1 MILRKIFPA
10 ILYLFV
16 IGSAL
21 SEETSDL
28 VTDTITVKDSFI
40 DSRIIKF
47 PATVETY
54 DKKQIEESINAATPA
69 QTLKYLP
76 SIQVRERSIG
86 DRNGIIASRTIG
98 AVSSAQSMLYM
109 DGILLSNLLGNSY
122 SYPPRW
128 GMVSPEEIQNISMMY
143 GPFSSIYAGNSLG
156 GVINIQ
162 TRMPERF
169 ESYSSIQ
176 GFHQNFKLYGTDQT
190 SIGNHETA
198 SFGNKI
204 NDLSFWF
211 GVDHLENRGQPLDF
225 SVSAKKANGSKV
237 CVTDGVCA
245 SGVYQDRSEVGA
257 DRLVFG
263 AINIDSSTQINT
275 KLKVQYEFSDHL
287 KATYTAGLWDL
298 QSQNDVQSYLKDTA
312 GNSIYNGNIVIN
324 GAQYTS
330 AATTPTLP
338 SMAPSKSDVFHI
350 MQSADLKKD
359 SKDFFDWQFTLSN
372 YDYKKDISNASYK
385 SLSDSTNTNPYI
397 VRNGRLT
404 DQNGTGWTTFDAR
417 ATLRPKDHT
426 IDIGYHIDA
435 YQLRTTTNSTDDW
448 TINQK
453 GTLVTASN
461 GNTQTQAIYI
471 QDKWQFSPL
480 WSLTL
485 GGREEYWEAYK
496 GSNYNSANTPTL
508 TNYSDK
514 SDTKFSP
521 KLSLNFEP
529 VPAWGFRAAFGKAYR
544 FPTVTEL
551 YQQLTTTDFQAIQN
565 NPNLK
570 PEEIFSAELTAERR
584 FLSGLVRASFFNE
597 HKYDALISQKTADTA
612 KCPSVVSGTTV
623 CSYTQNV
630 DHIRTYGAEFSTQ
643 WENIFISGLNLN
655 ANATF
660 TDGKVLQDTLA
671 PLNVSKN
678 VPRLPKQ
685 LYKAVATY
693 HVDNNLTL
701 SLAGRYS
708 GRQYINLDN
717 SDTNPETYK
726 AASQFLF
733 VDAKANY
740 KFKDRW
746 TASFGVDNIFNDQA
760 YVSHPYPQRTGYAQI
775 KFDY

>member
-1 MILRKIFPA
+1 MVLRKIFPA

-21 SEETSDL
+21 SEETRDL

-54 DKKQIEESINAATPA
+54 DKKQIEESVNAATPA

-86 DRNGIIASRTIG
+86 DPNGIIASRTIG
-98 AVSSAQSMLYM
+98 AISSAQSMLYM

-169 ESYSSIQ
+169 ESHSSIQ

-211 GVDHLENRGQPLDF
+211 GVDRLENRGQPLDF
-225 SVSAKKANGSKV
+225 SVLNRSSNNASSQTPITGAYEDISEKGANRV
-237 CVTDGVCA
+237 
-245 SGVYQDRSEVGA
+245 
-257 DRLVFG
+257 VFG
-263 AINIDSSTQINT
+263 ATNITDSTQTNIKFKFAYDLSNQT
-275 KLKVQYEFSDHL
+275 KLN
-287 KATYTAGLWDL
+287 YTIGLWDL
-298 QSQNDVQSYLKDTA
+298 ESKTDVQSYIK
-312 GNSIYNGNIVIN
+312 NSSGSPIYYGDVNFNGKKYTV
-324 GAQYTS
+324 GAMNP
-330 AATTPTLP
+330 AKGKAL
-338 SMAPSKSDVFHI
+338 HI
-350 MQSADLKKD
+350 MQAL
-359 SKDFFDWQFTLSN
+359 DFKSDTKGFYDWQLTLSN
-372 YDYKKDISNASYK
+372 YNYSKDLSNSADLATAGQVDPYKQTTLGK
-385 SLSDSTNTNPYI
+385 
-397 VRNGRLT
+397 LT
-404 DQNGTGWTTFDAR
+404 DQNGTGWTIFDAR
-417 ATLRPKDHT
+417 ATLRAKDHA
-426 IDIGYHIDA
+426 IDIGYHIDG
-435 YQLRTTTNSTDDW
+435 YQLKTTTNSTSDW
-448 TINQK
+448 TVNQK
-453 GTLVTASN
+453 EGLLTASN
-461 GNTQTQAIYI
+461 GNTQTQALYI
-471 QDKWQFSPL
+471 QDKWQISPL

-485 GGREEYWEAYK
+485 GGREEYWQAYA
-496 GSNYNSANTPTL
+496 GSNYNSSNSPNL

-521 KLSLNFEP
+521 KVSLNYEP
-529 VPAWGFRAAFGKAYR
+529 IPAWGFRAAFGKAYR

-551 YQQLTTTDFQAIQN
+551 YQQLTTSTNLAIQN

-584 FLSGLVRASFFNE
+584 FSDGLFRVSFFNE
-597 HKYDALISQKTADTA
+597 HKYDALLSQTTTVNTSTN
-612 KCPSVVSGTTV
+612 CPSASTGATQCT
-623 CSYTQNV
+623 YIQNV
-630 DHIRTYGAEFSTQ
+630 DHIRTYGAELSTQ
-643 WENIFISGLNLN
+643 WQNVFISGLDLN

-660 TDGKVLQDTLA
+660 TDGKVLQDTLT
-671 PLNVSKN
+671 PLNAGKN

-717 SDTNPETYK
+717 SDINPETYK

-746 TASFGVDNIFNDQA
+746 TASLGVDNIFNDQA

>member
-1 MILRKIFPA
+1 MVLRKIFPA

-21 SEETSDL
+21 SEETRDL

-54 DKKQIEESINAATPA
+54 DKKQIEESVNAATPA

-86 DRNGIIASRTIG
+86 DPNGIIASRTIG
-98 AVSSAQSMLYM
+98 AISSAQSMLYM

-169 ESYSSIQ
+169 ESHSSIQ

-211 GVDHLENRGQPLDF
+211 GVDRLENRGQPLDF
-225 SVSAKKANGSKV
+225 SVVNRSTTGATTQTPITGAYEDISEKGANRV
-237 CVTDGVCA
+237 
-245 SGVYQDRSEVGA
+245 
-257 DRLVFG
+257 VFG
-263 AINIDSSTQINT
+263 ATNITDSTQTNIKFKFAYDLSNQT
-275 KLKVQYEFSDHL
+275 KLN
-287 KATYTAGLWDL
+287 YTIGLWDL
-298 QSQNDVQSYLKDTA
+298 ESKTDVQSYIK
-312 GNSIYNGNIVIN
+312 NSSGSPIYYGAVNFNGKKYTV
-324 GAQYTS
+324 GAMNP
-330 AATTPTLP
+330 AKGKAL
-338 SMAPSKSDVFHI
+338 HI
-350 MQSADLKKD
+350 MQAL
-359 SKDFFDWQFTLSN
+359 DFKSDTKGFYDWQLTLSN
-372 YDYKKDISNASYK
+372 YNYSKDLSNSADLATAGQVDPYKQTTLGK
-385 SLSDSTNTNPYI
+385 
-397 VRNGRLT
+397 LT
-404 DQNGTGWTTFDAR
+404 DQNGTGWTIFDAR
-417 ATLRPKDHT
+417 ATLRAKDHA
-426 IDIGYHIDA
+426 IDIGYHIDG
-435 YQLRTTTNSTDDW
+435 YQLKTTTNSTSDW
-448 TINQK
+448 TVNQK
-453 GTLVTASN
+453 GGLLTASN
-461 GNTQTQAIYI
+461 GNTQTQALYI
-471 QDKWQFSPL
+471 QDKWQISPL

-485 GGREEYWEAYK
+485 GGREEYWQAYA
-496 GSNYNSANTPTL
+496 GSNYNSSNSPNL

-521 KLSLNFEP
+521 KVSLNYEP
-529 VPAWGFRAAFGKAYR
+529 IPAWGFRAAFGKAYR

-551 YQQLTTTDFQAIQN
+551 YQQLTTSTNLAIQN

-584 FLSGLVRASFFNE
+584 FSDGLVRVSFFNE
-597 HKYDALISQKTADTA
+597 HKYDALLSQTTTVNTSTN
-612 KCPSVVSGTTV
+612 CPSASTGATQCT
-623 CSYTQNV
+623 YIQNV
-630 DHIRTYGAEFSTQ
+630 DHIRTYGAELSTQ
-643 WENIFISGLNLN
+643 WQNVFISGLDLN

-660 TDGKVLQDTLA
+660 TDGKVLQDTLT
-671 PLNVSKN
+671 PLNAGKN

-717 SDTNPETYK
+717 SDINPETYK

-746 TASFGVDNIFNDQA
+746 TASLGVDNIFNDQA

>member
-1 MILRKIFPA
+1 MFLRKIFPA

-21 SEETSDL
+21 SEETRDL

-54 DKKQIEESINAATPA
+54 DKKQIEESVNAATPA

-86 DRNGIIASRTIG
+86 DPNGIIASRTIG
-98 AVSSAQSMLYM
+98 AISSAQSMLYM

-169 ESYSSIQ
+169 ESHSSIQ

-211 GVDHLENRGQPLDF
+211 GVDRLENRGQPLDF
-225 SVSAKKANGSKV
+225 SVLNRSSNASSQTPITGAYEDISEKGANRV
-237 CVTDGVCA
+237 
-245 SGVYQDRSEVGA
+245 
-257 DRLVFG
+257 VFG
-263 AINIDSSTQINT
+263 ATNITDSTQTNIKFKFAYDLSNQT
-275 KLKVQYEFSDHL
+275 KLN
-287 KATYTAGLWDL
+287 YTIGLWDL
-298 QSQNDVQSYLKDTA
+298 DSKTDVQSYIK
-312 GNSIYNGNIVIN
+312 NSSGSPIYYGDVNFNGKKYTV
-324 GAQYTS
+324 GAMNP
-330 AATTPTLP
+330 AKGKAL
-338 SMAPSKSDVFHI
+338 HI
-350 MQSADLKKD
+350 MQAL
-359 SKDFFDWQFTLSN
+359 DFKSDTKGFYDWQLTLSN
-372 YDYKKDISNASYK
+372 YNYSKDLSNSADLATAGQVDPYKQTTLGK
-385 SLSDSTNTNPYI
+385 
-397 VRNGRLT
+397 LT
-404 DQNGTGWTTFDAR
+404 DQNGTGWTIFDAR
-417 ATLRPKDHT
+417 ATLRAKDHA
-426 IDIGYHIDA
+426 IDIGYHIDG
-435 YQLRTTTNSTDDW
+435 YQLKTTTNSTSDW
-448 TINQK
+448 TVNQK
-453 GTLVTASN
+453 GGLLTASN
-461 GNTQTQAIYI
+461 GNTQTQALYI
-471 QDKWQFSPL
+471 QDKWQISPL

-485 GGREEYWEAYK
+485 GGREEYWQAYA
-496 GSNYNSANTPTL
+496 GSNYNSSNSPNL

-521 KLSLNFEP
+521 KVSLNYEP
-529 VPAWGFRAAFGKAYR
+529 IPAWGFRAAFGKAYR

-551 YQQLTTTDFQAIQN
+551 YQQLTTSTNLAIQN

-584 FLSGLVRASFFNE
+584 FSDGLVRVSFFNE
-597 HKYDALISQKTADTA
+597 HKYDALLSQTTTVNTSTN
-612 KCPSVVSGTTV
+612 CPSASTGATQCT
-623 CSYTQNV
+623 YIQNV
-630 DHIRTYGAEFSTQ
+630 DHIRTYGAELSTQ
-643 WENIFISGLNLN
+643 WQNVFISGLDLN
-655 ANATF
+655 ANATL
-660 TDGKVLQDTLA
+660 TDGKVLQDTLT
-671 PLNVSKN
+671 PLNAGKN

-717 SDTNPETYK
+717 SDINPETYK

-746 TASFGVDNIFNDQA
+746 TASLGVDNIFNDQA

>member
-86 DRNGIIASRTIG
+86 DPNGIIASRTIG

-122 SYPPRW
+122 SFPPRW

-162 TRMPERF
+162 TRMPDKF
-169 ESYSSIQ
+169 ESHASVQ
-176 GFHQNFKLYGTDQT
+176 GFNQNFKLYGTDQT
-190 SIGNHETA
+190 SIGNHQTA
-198 SFGNKI
+198 SFGNKV

-211 GVDHLENRGQPLDF
+211 GVDRLENRGQPLDF
-225 SVSAKKANGSKV
+225 SVKPLVS
-237 CVTDGVCA
+237 VTNTNTKIVT
-245 SGVYQDRSEVGA
+245 GVYQDISETNA
-257 DRLVFG
+257 QRLVFG
-263 AINIDSSTQINT
+263 ATNITDSTQTNIKFKVAYDLPNQT
-275 KLKVQYEFSDHL
+275 KLNY
-287 KATYTAGLWDL
+287 AIGIWDL
-298 QSQNDVQSYLKDTA
+298 DNKTDVKSYIKDVTT
-312 GNSIYNGNIVIN
+312 GNSIYAGAIN
-324 GAQYTS
+324 FNNKDYSVGAMNP
-330 AATTPTLP
+330 AKGEAL
-338 SMAPSKSDVFHI
+338 HI
-350 MQSADLKKD
+350 MQALDLKSDTKG
-359 SKDFFDWQFTLSN
+359 FNDWQFTLSN
-372 YDYKKDISNASYK
+372 YNYSKDLSNSAN
-385 SLSDSTNTNPYI
+385 LTNNAQNPYTQTI
-397 VRNGRLT
+397 AGKLT
-404 DQNGTGWTTFDAR
+404 DQNGTGWTIFDAR
-417 ATLRPKDHT
+417 ATLRPKDHS
-426 IDIGYHIDA
+426 IDIGYHIDG
-435 YQLRTTTNSTDDW
+435 YQLRTTTNSTSDW
-448 TINQK
+448 TVNQK
-453 GTLVTASN
+453 GALNTASN
-461 GNTQTQAIYI
+461 GNTQTQALYI
-471 QDKWQFSPL
+471 QDKWQLSPL

-485 GGREEYWEAYK
+485 GGREEYWKAYE
-496 GSNYNSANTPTL
+496 GSNYNSASTPIL

-514 SDTKFSP
+514 SDAKFSP
-521 KLSLNFEP
+521 KASLNYEP

-544 FPTVTEL
+544 FPTVNEL
-551 YQQLTTTDFQAIQN
+551 YQQLTSTTGNNAIQN

-584 FLSGLVRASFFNE
+584 FLNGLVRVSFFNE
-597 HKYDALISQKTADTA
+597 HKYDALLSQTTTVNVATN
-612 KCPSVVSGTTV
+612 CPSASNVTQCT
-623 CSYTQNV
+623 YIQNV
-630 DHIRTYGAEFSTQ
+630 DHIRTYGAELSTQ
-643 WENIFISGLNLN
+643 WQNVFVSGLDLN

-660 TDGKVLQDTLA
+660 TDGKVLQDTLTPA
-671 PLNVSKN
+671 NAGKN
-678 VPRLPKQ
+678 APRLPKQ

-708 GRQYINLDN
+708 GRQYILLDN

-746 TASFGVDNIFNDQA
+746 TASLGVDNIFNDQA

>member
-1 MILRKIFPA
+1 MVLRKIFPA

-21 SEETSDL
+21 SEETRDL

-54 DKKQIEESINAATPA
+54 DKKQIEESVNAATPA

-86 DRNGIIASRTIG
+86 DPNGIIASRTIG
-98 AVSSAQSMLYM
+98 AISSAQSMLYM

-169 ESYSSIQ
+169 ESHSSIQ

-211 GVDHLENRGQPLDF
+211 GVDRLENRGQPLDF
-225 SVSAKKANGSKV
+225 SVLNRSSNNASSQTPITGAYEDISEKGANRV
-237 CVTDGVCA
+237 
-245 SGVYQDRSEVGA
+245 
-257 DRLVFG
+257 VFG
-263 AINIDSSTQINT
+263 ATNITDSTQTNIKFKFAYDLSNQT
-275 KLKVQYEFSDHL
+275 KLN
-287 KATYTAGLWDL
+287 YTIGLWDL
-298 QSQNDVQSYLKDTA
+298 ESKTDVQSYIK
-312 GNSIYNGNIVIN
+312 NSSGSPIYYGDVNFNGKKYTV
-324 GAQYTS
+324 GAMNP
-330 AATTPTLP
+330 AKGKAL
-338 SMAPSKSDVFHI
+338 HI
-350 MQSADLKKD
+350 MQAL
-359 SKDFFDWQFTLSN
+359 DFKSDTKGFYDWQLTLSN
-372 YDYKKDISNASYK
+372 YNYSKDLSNSADLATSGQV
-385 SLSDSTNTNPYI
+385 DPY
-397 VRNGRLT
+397 NQTTLGKLT
-404 DQNGTGWTTFDAR
+404 DQNGTGWTIFDAR
-417 ATLRPKDHT
+417 ATLRAKDHA
-426 IDIGYHIDA
+426 IDIGYHIDG
-435 YQLRTTTNSTDDW
+435 YQLKTTTNSTSDW
-448 TINQK
+448 TVNQK
-453 GTLVTASN
+453 GGLLTASN
-461 GNTQTQAIYI
+461 GNTQTQALYI
-471 QDKWQFSPL
+471 QDKWQISPL

-485 GGREEYWEAYK
+485 GGREEYWQAYA
-496 GSNYNSANTPTL
+496 GSNYNSSNSPNL

-521 KLSLNFEP
+521 KVSLNYEP
-529 VPAWGFRAAFGKAYR
+529 IPAWGFRAAFGKAYR

-551 YQQLTTTDFQAIQN
+551 YQQLTTSTNLAIQN

-584 FLSGLVRASFFNE
+584 FSDGLVRVSFFNE
-597 HKYDALISQKTADTA
+597 HKYDALLSQTTTVNTSTN
-612 KCPSVVSGTTV
+612 CPSASTGATQCT
-623 CSYTQNV
+623 YIQNV
-630 DHIRTYGAEFSTQ
+630 DHIRTYGAELSTQ
-643 WENIFISGLNLN
+643 WQNVFISGLDLN

-660 TDGKVLQDTLA
+660 TDGKVLQDTLT
-671 PLNVSKN
+671 PLNAGKN

-717 SDTNPETYK
+717 SDINPETYK

-746 TASFGVDNIFNDQA
+746 TASLGVDNIFNDQA

>member
-1 MILRKIFPA
+1 MTLKKIAPI

-16 IGSAL
+16 TGSAL
-21 SEETSDL
+21 SEEIADL
-28 VTDTITVKDSFI
+28 VTETIPVKDSFI

-86 DRNGIIASRTIG
+86 DPNGIIASRTIG
-98 AVSSAQSMLYM
+98 AISSAQSMLYM

-169 ESYSSIQ
+169 ESHSSIQ

-190 SIGNHETA
+190 SVGNHETV

-211 GVDHLENRGQPLDF
+211 GVDRLENRGQPLDF
-225 SVSAKKANGSKV
+225 SVVNRS
-237 CVTDGVCA
+237 TTTA
-245 SGVYQDRSEVGA
+245 SGQTPITGAYEDISEKGA
-257 DRLVFG
+257 NRVVFG
-263 AINIDSSTQINT
+263 ATNITDSTQTNIKFKVAYDLFNQT
-275 KLKVQYEFSDHL
+275 KLN
-287 KATYTAGLWDL
+287 YTIGLWDL
-298 QSQNDVQSYLKDTA
+298 ESKTDVQSYIKDSS
-312 GNSIYNGNIVIN
+312 GNPIYYGDVNFNGKKYAV
-324 GAQYTS
+324 GAMNP
-330 AATTPTLP
+330 AKGEAL
-338 SMAPSKSDVFHI
+338 HI
-350 MQSADLKKD
+350 MQAL
-359 SKDFFDWQFTLSN
+359 DFKSDTKGFYDWQLTLSN
-372 YDYKKDISNASYK
+372 YNYSKDLSNSADLATAGQVDPYKQTTVGK
-385 SLSDSTNTNPYI
+385 
-397 VRNGRLT
+397 LT
-404 DQNGTGWTTFDAR
+404 DQNGTGWTIFDAR
-417 ATLRPKDHT
+417 ATLRPKDQT
-426 IDIGYHIDA
+426 IDIGYHIDG
-435 YQLRTTTNSTDDW
+435 YQLRTTTNSTSDW

-453 GTLVTASN
+453 GSLLTASN
-461 GNTQTQAIYI
+461 GNTQTQAIYL

-485 GGREEYWEAYK
+485 GAREEYWQANA
-496 GSNYNSANTPTL
+496 GSNYNGSNSPNL
-508 TNYSDK
+508 INYSDK

-551 YQQLTTTDFQAIQN
+551 YQQLSSGTTAIQN

-584 FLSGLVRASFFNE
+584 FLNGLLRASFFNE
-597 HKYDALISQKTADTA
+597 HKYDALISQTTAVSSN
-612 KCPSVVSGTTV
+612 CPSAGGATQCT
-623 CSYTQNV
+623 YIQNV

-643 WENIFISGLNLN
+643 WENIFISGLDLN

-671 PLNVSKN
+671 PAYIGKN
-678 VPRLPKQ
+678 APRLPKQ

-717 SDTNPETYK
+717 SDINPETYK

-746 TASFGVDNIFNDQA
+746 TASLGVDNIFNDQA

>member
-1 MILRKIFPA
+1 MILRKIFHV
-10 ILYLFV
+10 ILYFFV

-54 DKKQIEESINAATPA
+54 DKKQIEESVNAATPA

-86 DRNGIIASRTIG
+86 DPNGIIASRTIG
-98 AVSSAQSMLYM
+98 AISSAQSMLYM

-162 TRMPERF
+162 TRMPEKF
-169 ESYSSIQ
+169 ESHASAH
-176 GFHQNFKLYGTDQT
+176 GFHQNFKIYGTDQT
-190 SIGNHETA
+190 SIGNHQTA

-204 NDLSFWF
+204 DNLSFWF
-211 GVDHLENRGQPLDF
+211 DINRLENRGQPLDF
-225 SVSAKKANGSKV
+225 SVLNRSTTNAGAQ
-237 CVTDGVCA
+237 TLI
-245 SGVYQDRSEVGA
+245 SGAYEDISEKNVN
-257 DRLVFG
+257 RVVFG
-263 AINIDSSTQINT
+263 ATNITDSTQTNI
-275 KLKVQYEFSDHL
+275 KL
-287 KATYTAGLWDL
+287 KATYDLSNQTKLNYTLGIWDL
-298 QSQNDVQSYLKDTA
+298 DSKTDVQSYIKDL
-312 GNSIYNGNIVIN
+312 NGNFIYSGDVTFN
-324 GAQYTS
+324 NKKYTVP
-330 AATTPTLP
+330 AMNPAKGEAL
-338 SMAPSKSDVFHI
+338 HI
-350 MQSADLKKD
+350 MQAL
-359 SKDFFDWQFTLSN
+359 DFKSDTKGFYDWQLTLSN
-372 YDYKKDISNASYK
+372 YNYSKDLSNSADLASAGQV
-385 SLSDSTNTNPYI
+385 NPYTQST
-397 VRNGRLT
+397 VGKLT
-404 DQNGTGWTTFDAR
+404 DQNVTGWTIFDAR
-417 ATLRPKDHT
+417 ATLKPKDHS
-426 IDIGYHIDA
+426 IDIGYHIDG
-435 YQLRTTTNSTDDW
+435 YQLRSSTNSTADW
-448 TINQK
+448 TVNQK
-453 GTLVTASN
+453 GGLLTASN
-461 GNTQTQAIYI
+461 GNTQTQALYI
-471 QDKWQFSPL
+471 QDKWQISPL

-485 GGREEYWEAYK
+485 GGRQEYWEAYE
-496 GSNYNSANTPTL
+496 GSNYNSTSTPKL

-514 SDTKFSP
+514 SDAKFSP
-521 KLSLNFEP
+521 KVSLNYEP
-529 VPAWGFRAAFGKAYR
+529 IPAWGFRIAFGKAYR

-551 YQQLTTTDFQAIQN
+551 YQQLTTSTNLAIQN
-565 NPNLK
+565 NPNLR

-584 FLSGLVRASFFNE
+584 FLDGLVRVSFFNE
-597 HKYDALISQKTADTA
+597 HKYDALLSQTTTVNTSTN
-612 KCPSVVSGTTV
+612 CPSASNGVTQCTYV
-623 CSYTQNV
+623 QNV
-630 DHIRTYGAEFSTQ
+630 DHIRTYGAELSTQ
-643 WENIFISGLNLN
+643 WQNVFISGLDLN

-660 TDGKVLQDTLA
+660 TDGKVLQDTLTPTNA
-671 PLNVSKN
+671 GKN
-678 VPRLPKQ
+678 APRLPKQ

-746 TASFGVDNIFNDQA
+746 TASLGVDNIFNDQA

>member
-21 SEETSDL
+21 SKETSDL
-28 VTDTITVKDSFI
+28 VTETIIVKDSFI

-54 DKKQIEESINAATPA
+54 DKKQIEESVNAATPA

-86 DRNGIIASRTIG
+86 DPNGIIASRTIG
-98 AVSSAQSMLYM
+98 AISSAQSMLYM

-162 TRMPERF
+162 TRMPEKF
-169 ESYSSIQ
+169 ESHASAQ

-190 SIGNHETA
+190 SIGNHQTA
-198 SFGNKI
+198 SFGNKV

-211 GVDHLENRGQPLDF
+211 GVDRLDNRGQPLDF
-225 SVSAKKANGSKV
+225 SVKNASDTGGSSGRP
-237 CVTDGVCA
+237 VT
-245 SGVYQDRSEVGA
+245 GVYQDISEKNA
-257 DRLVFG
+257 QRLVFG
-263 AINIDSSTQINT
+263 ATNITHSTQTNIKFKAAYDLPNKT
-275 KLKVQYEFSDHL
+275 KLN
-287 KATYTAGLWDL
+287 YTIGIWDL
-298 QSQNDVQSYLKDTA
+298 ESKTDVQSYIKDEAT
-312 GNSIYNGNIVIN
+312 GNSIFAGQVSFNGKEYKV
-324 GAQYTS
+324 GAMNP
-330 AATTPTLP
+330 AKGEAL
-338 SMAPSKSDVFHI
+338 HI
-350 MQSADLKKD
+350 MQAL
-359 SKDFFDWQFTLSN
+359 DFKSDTKGFYDWQFTLSN
-372 YDYKKDISNASYK
+372 YNYSKDLSNSAD
-385 SLSDSTNTNPYI
+385 LTTNTQNPYTQNI
-397 VRNGRLT
+397 AGKLT
-404 DQNGTGWTTFDAR
+404 DQNGTGWTIFDAR
-417 ATLRPKDHT
+417 ATLRPKDHL
-426 IDIGYHIDA
+426 IDIGYHIDG
-435 YQLRTTTNSTDDW
+435 YQLRSTTNLTSDW
-448 TINQK
+448 TVNQK
-453 GTLVTASN
+453 GALNTASN
-461 GNTQTQAIYI
+461 GNTQTQALYI
-471 QDKWQFSPL
+471 QDKWQISPL

-485 GGREEYWEAYK
+485 GGREEYWEAYN
-496 GSNYNSANTPTL
+496 GQNYNSANTSAPL
-508 TNYSDK
+508 ASYSEK
-514 SDTKFSP
+514 SDSKFSP
-521 KLSLNFEP
+521 KMSLNYEP
-529 VPAWGFRAAFGKAYR
+529 APAWGFRAAFGKAYR

-551 YQQLTTTDFQAIQN
+551 FQNLSTGSGTIQN

-584 FLSGLVRASFFNE
+584 FLNGLVRASFFNE
-597 HKYDALISQKTADTA
+597 HKYDALISQTTSDDPAKYCVSNTSKTCT
-612 KCPSVVSGTTV
+612 
-623 CSYTQNV
+623 YIQNV
-630 DHIRTYGAEFSTQ
+630 DHIRTYGAELSTQ
-643 WENIFISGLNLN
+643 WQNVFISGLDLN

-660 TDGKVLQDTLA
+660 TDGKVLQDILA
-671 PLNVSKN
+671 PTYVGKN
-678 VPRLPKQ
+678 APRLPKQ
-685 LYKAVATY
+685 LYKAVAIY

-746 TASFGVDNIFNDQA
+746 TASLGVDNIFNDQA

>member
-86 DRNGIIASRTIG
+86 DPNGIIASRTIG

-122 SYPPRW
+122 SFPPRW

-162 TRMPERF
+162 TRMPDKF
-169 ESYSSIQ
+169 ESHASVQ
-176 GFHQNFKLYGTDQT
+176 GFNQNFKLYGTDQT
-190 SIGNHETA
+190 SIGNHQTA
-198 SFGNKI
+198 SFGNKV

-211 GVDHLENRGQPLDF
+211 GVDRLENRGQPLDF
-225 SVSAKKANGSKV
+225 SVKPLVSLTNTNTKI
-237 CVTDGVCA
+237 VT
-245 SGVYQDRSEVGA
+245 GVYQDISETNA
-257 DRLVFG
+257 QRLVFG
-263 AINIDSSTQINT
+263 ATNITDSTQTNIKFKVAYDLPNQT
-275 KLKVQYEFSDHL
+275 KLNY
-287 KATYTAGLWDL
+287 AIGIWDL
-298 QSQNDVQSYLKDTA
+298 DNKTDVKSYIKDVTT
-312 GNSIYNGNIVIN
+312 GNSIYAGAIN
-324 GAQYTS
+324 FNNKDYSVGAMNP
-330 AATTPTLP
+330 AKGEA
-338 SMAPSKSDVFHI
+338 FHI
-350 MQSADLKKD
+350 MQAL
-359 SKDFFDWQFTLSN
+359 DFKSDTKGFYDWQFTLSN
-372 YDYKKDISNASYK
+372 YNYSKDLSNSAN
-385 SLSDSTNTNPYI
+385 LTNNTQNPYTQTI
-397 VRNGRLT
+397 AGKLT
-404 DQNGTGWTTFDAR
+404 DQNGTGWTIFDAR
-417 ATLRPKDHT
+417 ATLRPKDHS
-426 IDIGYHIDA
+426 IDIGYHIDG
-435 YQLRTTTNSTDDW
+435 YQLRTTTNSTSDW
-448 TINQK
+448 TVNQK
-453 GTLVTASN
+453 GALNTASN
-461 GNTQTQAIYI
+461 GNTQTQALYI
-471 QDKWQFSPL
+471 QDKWQLSPL

-485 GGREEYWEAYK
+485 GGREEYWKAYE
-496 GSNYNSANTPTL
+496 GSNYNSASTPIL

-514 SDTKFSP
+514 SDAKFSP
-521 KLSLNFEP
+521 KASLNYEP

-544 FPTVTEL
+544 FPTVNEL
-551 YQQLTTTDFQAIQN
+551 YQQLTSTTGNNAIQN

-584 FLSGLVRASFFNE
+584 FLNGLVRVSFFNE
-597 HKYDALISQKTADTA
+597 HKYDALLSQTTTVNVATN
-612 KCPSVVSGTTV
+612 CPSASNVTQ
-623 CSYTQNV
+623 CMYIQNV
-630 DHIRTYGAEFSTQ
+630 DHIRTYGAELSTQ
-643 WENIFISGLNLN
+643 WQNVFVSGLDLN

-660 TDGKVLQDTLA
+660 TDGKVLQDTLTPA
-671 PLNVSKN
+671 NAGKN
-678 VPRLPKQ
+678 APRLPKQ

-708 GRQYINLDN
+708 GRQYILLDN

-746 TASFGVDNIFNDQA
+746 TASLGVDNIFNDQA

>member
-86 DRNGIIASRTIG
+86 DPNGIIASRTIG

-122 SYPPRW
+122 SFPPRW

-162 TRMPERF
+162 TRMPDKF
-169 ESYSSIQ
+169 ESHASVQ
-176 GFHQNFKLYGTDQT
+176 GFNQNFKLYGTDQT
-190 SIGNHETA
+190 SIGNHQTA
-198 SFGNKI
+198 SFGNKV

-211 GVDHLENRGQPLDF
+211 GVDRLENRGQPLDF
-225 SVSAKKANGSKV
+225 SVKPLVSLTNTNTKI
-237 CVTDGVCA
+237 VT
-245 SGVYQDRSEVGA
+245 GVYQDISETNA
-257 DRLVFG
+257 QRLVFG
-263 AINIDSSTQINT
+263 ATNITDSTQTNIKFKVAYDLPNQT
-275 KLKVQYEFSDHL
+275 KLNY
-287 KATYTAGLWDL
+287 AIGIWDL
-298 QSQNDVQSYLKDTA
+298 DNKTDVKSYIKDVTT
-312 GNSIYNGNIVIN
+312 GNSIYAGAIN
-324 GAQYTS
+324 FNNKDYSVGAMNP
-330 AATTPTLP
+330 AKGEA
-338 SMAPSKSDVFHI
+338 FHI
-350 MQSADLKKD
+350 MQAL
-359 SKDFFDWQFTLSN
+359 DFKSDTKGFYDWQFTLSN
-372 YDYKKDISNASYK
+372 YNYSKDLSNSAN
-385 SLSDSTNTNPYI
+385 LTNNTQNPYTQTI
-397 VRNGRLT
+397 AGKLT
-404 DQNGTGWTTFDAR
+404 DQNGTGWTIFDAR
-417 ATLRPKDHT
+417 ATLRPKDHS
-426 IDIGYHIDA
+426 IDIGYHIDG
-435 YQLRTTTNSTDDW
+435 YQLRTTTNSTSDW
-448 TINQK
+448 TVNQK
-453 GTLVTASN
+453 GALNTASN
-461 GNTQTQAIYI
+461 GNTQTQALYI
-471 QDKWQFSPL
+471 QDKWQLSPL

-485 GGREEYWEAYK
+485 GGREEYWKAYE
-496 GSNYNSANTPTL
+496 GSNYNSASTPIL

-514 SDTKFSP
+514 SDAKFSP
-521 KLSLNFEP
+521 KASLNYEP

-544 FPTVTEL
+544 FPTVNEL
-551 YQQLTTTDFQAIQN
+551 YQQLTSTTGNNAIQN

-584 FLSGLVRASFFNE
+584 FLNGLVRVSFFNE
-597 HKYDALISQKTADTA
+597 HKYDALLSQTTTVNVATN
-612 KCPSVVSGTTV
+612 CPSASNVTQCT
-623 CSYTQNV
+623 YIQNV
-630 DHIRTYGAEFSTQ
+630 DHIRTYGAELSTQ
-643 WENIFISGLNLN
+643 WQNVFVSGLDLN

-660 TDGKVLQDTLA
+660 TDGKVLQDTLTPA
-671 PLNVSKN
+671 NAGKN
-678 VPRLPKQ
+678 APRLPKQ

-708 GRQYINLDN
+708 GRQYILLDN

-746 TASFGVDNIFNDQA
+746 TASLGIDNIFNDQA

>member
-1 MILRKIFPA
+1 MVLRKIFPA

-21 SEETSDL
+21 SEETRDL

-54 DKKQIEESINAATPA
+54 DKKQIEESVNAATPA

-86 DRNGIIASRTIG
+86 DPNGIIASRTIG
-98 AVSSAQSMLYM
+98 AISSAQSMLYM

-169 ESYSSIQ
+169 ESHSSIQ

-211 GVDHLENRGQPLDF
+211 GVDRLENRGQPLDF
-225 SVSAKKANGSKV
+225 SVLNRSSNNASSQTPITGAYEDISEKGANRV
-237 CVTDGVCA
+237 
-245 SGVYQDRSEVGA
+245 
-257 DRLVFG
+257 VFG
-263 AINIDSSTQINT
+263 ATNITDSTQTNIKFKFAYDLSNQT
-275 KLKVQYEFSDHL
+275 KLN
-287 KATYTAGLWDL
+287 YTIGLWDL
-298 QSQNDVQSYLKDTA
+298 ESKTDVQSYIK
-312 GNSIYNGNIVIN
+312 NSSGSPIYYGDVNFNGKKYTV
-324 GAQYTS
+324 GAMNP
-330 AATTPTLP
+330 AKGKAL
-338 SMAPSKSDVFHI
+338 HI
-350 MQSADLKKD
+350 MQAL
-359 SKDFFDWQFTLSN
+359 DFKSDTKGFYDWQLTLSN
-372 YDYKKDISNASYK
+372 YDYIKDLSNSADLATAGRVDPYK
-385 SLSDSTNTNPYI
+385 QTTL
-397 VRNGRLT
+397 GKLT
-404 DQNGTGWTTFDAR
+404 DQNGTGWTIFDAKS
-417 ATLRPKDHT
+417 TLRPKDHT
-426 IDIGYHIDA
+426 IDIGYHIDG
-435 YQLRTTTNSTDDW
+435 YQLKTTTNSTSDW
-448 TINQK
+448 TVNQK
-453 GTLVTASN
+453 GDLLTASN
-461 GNTQTQAIYI
+461 GNTQTQALYI
-471 QDKWQFSPL
+471 QDKWQISPL

-485 GGREEYWEAYK
+485 GGREEYWQAYA
-496 GSNYNSANTPTL
+496 GSNYNSSNSPNL

-521 KLSLNFEP
+521 KVSLNYEP
-529 VPAWGFRAAFGKAYR
+529 IPAWGFRAAFGKAYR

-551 YQQLTTTDFQAIQN
+551 YQQLTTSTNLAIQN

-584 FLSGLVRASFFNE
+584 FSDGLVRVSFFNE
-597 HKYDALISQKTADTA
+597 HKYDALLSQTTTVNTSTN
-612 KCPSVVSGTTV
+612 CPSASSGATQCT
-623 CSYTQNV
+623 YIQNV
-630 DHIRTYGAEFSTQ
+630 DHIRTYGAELSTQ
-643 WENIFISGLNLN
+643 WQNVFISGLDLN

-660 TDGKVLQDTLA
+660 TDGKVLQDTLTPSNA
-671 PLNVSKN
+671 GKN

-717 SDTNPETYK
+717 SDINPETYK

-746 TASFGVDNIFNDQA
+746 TASLGVDNIFNDQA

>member
-1 MILRKIFPA
+1 MTLKKIAPI

-21 SEETSDL
+21 SDETADL
-28 VTDTITVKDSFI
+28 VTDTILVKDSFI

-169 ESYSSIQ
+169 ESHSSIQ

-211 GVDHLENRGQPLDF
+211 GVDRLENKGQPLDYSVVNNSSYTRSSSQVNGAF
-225 SVSAKKANGSKV
+225 SDISEKGVSR
-237 CVTDGVCA
+237 T
-245 SGVYQDRSEVGA
+245 
-257 DRLVFG
+257 VFG
-263 AINIDSSTQINT
+263 AYNIDNSTQTNIKFKVAYDLPNDT
-275 KLKVQYEFSDHL
+275 KLN
-287 KATYTAGLWDL
+287 YTIGVWDL
-298 QSQNDVQSYLKDTA
+298 DGRTDVQSYIKDSSGNYVYAGDVTFN
-312 GNSIYNGNIVIN
+312 GNS
-324 GAQYTS
+324 YT
-330 AATTPTLP
+330 ATDKNQMTALNPAKAEAL
-338 SMAPSKSDVFHI
+338 HI
-350 MQSADLKKD
+350 MQAVDYKSNTKG
-359 SKDFFDWQFTLSN
+359 FYDWQFTLSN
-372 YDYKKDISNASYK
+372 YNYSKDLSNGANLTS
-385 SLSDSTNTNPYI
+385 NTQNPYTQTI
-397 VRNGRLT
+397 AGKLT
-404 DQNGTGWTTFDAR
+404 DQNGTGWTIFDAR

-426 IDIGYHIDA
+426 IDIGYHIDG
-435 YQLRTTTNSTDDW
+435 YQLRTTTNSTIDW
-448 TINQK
+448 TVNQK
-453 GTLVTASN
+453 AGLLTASN
-461 GNTQTQAIYI
+461 GNTETQAIYL

-485 GGREEYWEAYK
+485 GGREEYWQAYA
-496 GSNYNSANTPTL
+496 GSNYNSSNSPNL

-544 FPTVTEL
+544 FPTVNEL
-551 YQQLTTTDFQAIQN
+551 YQQLTTTSSNVVQN
-565 NPNLK
+565 NPNLR
-570 PEEIFSAELTAERR
+570 PEEIFSAEFTAERR
-584 FLSGLVRASFFNE
+584 FLNGLLRVSFFNE
-597 HKYDALISQKTADTA
+597 HKYDALISQTTTVNTSVN
-612 KCPSVVSGTTV
+612 CPSASSATV
-623 CSYTQNV
+623 CTYIQNV
-630 DHIRTYGAEFSTQ
+630 DHIRTYGTEFSTQ
-643 WENIFISGLNLN
+643 WENIFISGLDLN

-671 PLNVSKN
+671 PINVGKN
-678 VPRLPKQ
+678 APRLPKQ

-708 GRQYINLDN
+708 GRQYITLEN
-717 SDTNPETYK
+717 SDINPETYK

-746 TASFGVDNIFNDQA
+746 TASLGVDNIFNDQA

>member
-86 DRNGIIASRTIG
+86 DPNGIIASRTIG

-122 SYPPRW
+122 SFPPRW

-162 TRMPERF
+162 TRMPDKF
-169 ESYSSIQ
+169 ESHASVQ
-176 GFHQNFKLYGTDQT
+176 GFNQNFKLYGTDQT
-190 SIGNHETA
+190 SIGNHQTA
-198 SFGNKI
+198 SFGNKV

-211 GVDHLENRGQPLDF
+211 GVDRLENRGQPLDF
-225 SVSAKKANGSKV
+225 SVKPLVS
-237 CVTDGVCA
+237 VTNTNTKIVT
-245 SGVYQDRSEVGA
+245 GVYQDISETNA
-257 DRLVFG
+257 QRLVFG
-263 AINIDSSTQINT
+263 ATNITDSTQTNIKFKVAYDLPNQT
-275 KLKVQYEFSDHL
+275 KLNY
-287 KATYTAGLWDL
+287 AIGIWDL
-298 QSQNDVQSYLKDTA
+298 DNKTDVKSYIKDVTT
-312 GNSIYNGNIVIN
+312 GNSIYVGAIN
-324 GAQYTS
+324 FNNKDYSVGAMNP
-330 AATTPTLP
+330 AKGEA
-338 SMAPSKSDVFHI
+338 FHI
-350 MQSADLKKD
+350 MQAL
-359 SKDFFDWQFTLSN
+359 DFKSDTKGFYDWQFTLSN
-372 YDYKKDISNASYK
+372 YNYSKDLSNSAN
-385 SLSDSTNTNPYI
+385 LTNNTQNPYTQTI
-397 VRNGRLT
+397 AGKLT
-404 DQNGTGWTTFDAR
+404 DQNGTGWTIFDAR
-417 ATLRPKDHT
+417 ATLRPKDHS
-426 IDIGYHIDA
+426 IDIGYHIDG
-435 YQLRTTTNSTDDW
+435 YQLRTTTNSTSDW
-448 TINQK
+448 TVNQK
-453 GTLVTASN
+453 GALNTASN
-461 GNTQTQAIYI
+461 GNTQTQALYI
-471 QDKWQFSPL
+471 QDKWQLSPL

-485 GGREEYWEAYK
+485 GGREEYWKAYE
-496 GSNYNSANTPTL
+496 GSNYNSASTPIL

-514 SDTKFSP
+514 SDAKFSP
-521 KLSLNFEP
+521 KASLNYEP

-544 FPTVTEL
+544 FPTVNEL
-551 YQQLTTTDFQAIQN
+551 YQQLTSTTGNNAIQN

-584 FLSGLVRASFFNE
+584 FLNGLVRVSFFNE
-597 HKYDALISQKTADTA
+597 HKYDALLSQTTTVNVATN
-612 KCPSVVSGTTV
+612 CPSASNVTQCT
-623 CSYTQNV
+623 YIQNV
-630 DHIRTYGAEFSTQ
+630 DHIRTYGAELSTQ
-643 WENIFISGLNLN
+643 WQNVFVSGLDLN

-660 TDGKVLQDTLA
+660 TDGKVLQDTLTPA
-671 PLNVSKN
+671 NAGKN
-678 VPRLPKQ
+678 APRLPKQ

-708 GRQYINLDN
+708 GRQYILLDN

-746 TASFGVDNIFNDQA
+746 TASLGVDNIFNDQA

>member
-1 MILRKIFPA
+1 MVLRKIFPA

-21 SEETSDL
+21 SEETRDL

-54 DKKQIEESINAATPA
+54 DKKQIEESVNAATPA

-86 DRNGIIASRTIG
+86 DPNGIIASRTIG
-98 AVSSAQSMLYM
+98 AISSAQSMLYM

-169 ESYSSIQ
+169 ESHSSIQ

-211 GVDHLENRGQPLDF
+211 GVDRLENRGQPLDF
-225 SVSAKKANGSKV
+225 SVLNRSSTNASSQTPITGAYEDISEKGANRV
-237 CVTDGVCA
+237 
-245 SGVYQDRSEVGA
+245 
-257 DRLVFG
+257 VFG
-263 AINIDSSTQINT
+263 ATNITDSTQTNIKFKFAYDLSNQT
-275 KLKVQYEFSDHL
+275 KLN
-287 KATYTAGLWDL
+287 YTIGLWDL
-298 QSQNDVQSYLKDTA
+298 ESKTDVQSYIK
-312 GNSIYNGNIVIN
+312 NSSGSPIYYGDVNFNGKKYTV
-324 GAQYTS
+324 GAMNP
-330 AATTPTLP
+330 AKGKAL
-338 SMAPSKSDVFHI
+338 HI
-350 MQSADLKKD
+350 MQAL
-359 SKDFFDWQFTLSN
+359 DFKSDTKGFYDWQLTLSN
-372 YDYKKDISNASYK
+372 YNYSKDLSNSADLATSGQVDPYKQTTLGK
-385 SLSDSTNTNPYI
+385 
-397 VRNGRLT
+397 LT
-404 DQNGTGWTTFDAR
+404 DQNGTGWTIFDAR
-417 ATLRPKDHT
+417 ATLRAKDHA
-426 IDIGYHIDA
+426 IDIGYHIDG
-435 YQLRTTTNSTDDW
+435 YQLKTTTNSTSDW
-448 TINQK
+448 TVNQK
-453 GTLVTASN
+453 GGLLTASN
-461 GNTQTQAIYI
+461 GNTQTQALYI
-471 QDKWQFSPL
+471 QDKWQISPL

-485 GGREEYWEAYK
+485 GGREEYWQAYA
-496 GSNYNSANTPTL
+496 GSNYNSSNSPNL

-521 KLSLNFEP
+521 KVSLNYEP
-529 VPAWGFRAAFGKAYR
+529 IPAWGFRAAFGKAYR

-551 YQQLTTTDFQAIQN
+551 YQQLTTSTNLAIQN

-584 FLSGLVRASFFNE
+584 FLDGLVRVSFFNE
-597 HKYDALISQKTADTA
+597 HKYDALLSQTTTVNTSTN
-612 KCPSVVSGTTV
+612 CPSASTGATQCT
-623 CSYTQNV
+623 YIQNV
-630 DHIRTYGAEFSTQ
+630 DHIRTYGAELSTQ
-643 WENIFISGLNLN
+643 WQNVFISGLDLN

-660 TDGKVLQDTLA
+660 TDGKVLQDTLT
-671 PLNVSKN
+671 PLNAGKN

-717 SDTNPETYK
+717 SDINPETYK

-746 TASFGVDNIFNDQA
+746 TASLGVDNIFNDQA

>member
-86 DRNGIIASRTIG
+86 DPNGIIASRTIG

-122 SYPPRW
+122 SFPPRW

-162 TRMPERF
+162 TRMPDKF
-169 ESYSSIQ
+169 ESHASVQ
-176 GFHQNFKLYGTDQT
+176 GFNQNFKLYGTDQT
-190 SIGNHETA
+190 SIGNHQTP
-198 SFGNKI
+198 SFGNKV

-211 GVDHLENRGQPLDF
+211 GVDRLENRGQPLDF
-225 SVSAKKANGSKV
+225 SVKPLVS
-237 CVTDGVCA
+237 VTNTNTKIVT
-245 SGVYQDRSEVGA
+245 GVYQDISETNA
-257 DRLVFG
+257 QRLVFG
-263 AINIDSSTQINT
+263 ATNITDSTQTNIKFKVAYDLPNQT
-275 KLKVQYEFSDHL
+275 KLNY
-287 KATYTAGLWDL
+287 AIGIWDL
-298 QSQNDVQSYLKDTA
+298 DNKTDVKSYIKDVTT
-312 GNSIYNGNIVIN
+312 GNSIYAGAIN
-324 GAQYTS
+324 FNNKDYSVGAMNP
-330 AATTPTLP
+330 AKGEA
-338 SMAPSKSDVFHI
+338 FHI
-350 MQSADLKKD
+350 MQAL
-359 SKDFFDWQFTLSN
+359 DFKSDTKGFYDWQFTLSN
-372 YDYKKDISNASYK
+372 YNYSKDLSNSAN
-385 SLSDSTNTNPYI
+385 LTNNAQNPYTQTI
-397 VRNGRLT
+397 AGKLT
-404 DQNGTGWTTFDAR
+404 DQNGTGWTIFDAR
-417 ATLRPKDHT
+417 ATLRPKDHS
-426 IDIGYHIDA
+426 IDIGYHIDG
-435 YQLRTTTNSTDDW
+435 YQLRTTTNSTSDW
-448 TINQK
+448 TVNQK
-453 GTLVTASN
+453 GALNTASN
-461 GNTQTQAIYI
+461 GNTQTQALYI
-471 QDKWQFSPL
+471 QDKWQLSPL

-485 GGREEYWEAYK
+485 GGREEYWKAYE
-496 GSNYNSANTPTL
+496 GSNYNSASTPIL

-514 SDTKFSP
+514 SDAKFSP
-521 KLSLNFEP
+521 KASLNYEP

-544 FPTVTEL
+544 FPTVNEL
-551 YQQLTTTDFQAIQN
+551 YQQLTSTTGNNAIQN

-584 FLSGLVRASFFNE
+584 FLNGLVRISFFNE
-597 HKYDALISQKTADTA
+597 HKYDALLSQTTTVNVATN
-612 KCPSVVSGTTV
+612 CPSASNVTQCT
-623 CSYTQNV
+623 YIQNV
-630 DHIRTYGAEFSTQ
+630 DHIRTYGAELSTQ
-643 WENIFISGLNLN
+643 WQNVFVSGLDLN

-660 TDGKVLQDTLA
+660 TDGKVLQDTLTPA
-671 PLNVSKN
+671 NAGKN
-678 VPRLPKQ
+678 APRLPKQ

-708 GRQYINLDN
+708 GRQYILLDN

-746 TASFGVDNIFNDQA
+746 TASLGVDNIFNDQA

>member
-1 MILRKIFPA
+1 MTLRKIFPA

-54 DKKQIEESINAATPA
+54 DKKQIEESVNAATPA

-86 DRNGIIASRTIG
+86 DPNGIIASRTIG
-98 AVSSAQSMLYM
+98 AISSAQSMLYM

-162 TRMPERF
+162 TRMPDKF
-169 ESYSSIQ
+169 ESHASAQ
-176 GFHQNFKLYGTDQT
+176 VFHQNFKLYGTDQT
-190 SIGNHETA
+190 SIGNHQTA

-211 GVDHLENRGQPLDF
+211 GVDRLDNRGQPLDF
-225 SVSAKKANGSKV
+225 SVLSRSTTSTNGSYTS
-237 CVTDGVCA
+237 VTGAYEDI
-245 SGVYQDRSEVGA
+245 SEKNANRV
-257 DRLVFG
+257 VFG
-263 AINIDSSTQINT
+263 ATNITDSTQTNI
-275 KLKVQYEFSDHL
+275 KF
-287 KATYTAGLWDL
+287 KATYNLANQTKLNYTIGIWDL
-298 QSQNDVQSYLKDTA
+298 DSKTDVQSYIKD
-312 GNSIYNGNIVIN
+312 SNGNPIYYGSVN
-324 GAQYTS
+324 FNDKAYTTV
-330 AATTPTLP
+330 AAMNPAKAEAL
-338 SMAPSKSDVFHI
+338 HI
-350 MQSADLKKD
+350 MQAL
-359 SKDFFDWQFTLSN
+359 DFKSDTKGFYDWQLTLSN
-372 YDYKKDISNASYK
+372 YNYSKDLSNGANLTSQV
-385 SLSDSTNTNPYI
+385 NPYAQR
-397 VRNGRLT
+397 VGKLT
-404 DQNGTGWTTFDAR
+404 DQNGTGWTIFDAR
-417 ATLRPKDHT
+417 ATLRPKDHS
-426 IDIGYHIDA
+426 IDIGYHIDG
-435 YQLRTTTNSTDDW
+435 YQLRSTINSTADW
-448 TINQK
+448 TVNQK
-453 GTLVTASN
+453 GSLLTASN

-471 QDKWQFSPL
+471 QDKWQISPL

-485 GGREEYWEAYK
+485 GGREEYWKAYE
-496 GSNYNSANTPTL
+496 GSNYSSASTPTL
-508 TNYSDK
+508 TNYSEK
-514 SDTKFSP
+514 SDAKFSP
-521 KLSLNFEP
+521 KVSLNYEP
-529 VPAWGFRAAFGKAYR
+529 IPAWGFRAAFGKAYR

-551 YQQLTTTDFQAIQN
+551 YQQLTTSTNLAIQN
-565 NPNLK
+565 NPNLR

-584 FLSGLVRASFFNE
+584 FLNGLVRVSFFNE
-597 HKYDALISQKTADTA
+597 HKYDALLSQTTTVNTSTN
-612 KCPSVVSGTTV
+612 CPSASTGATQCTYV
-623 CSYTQNV
+623 QNV
-630 DHIRTYGAEFSTQ
+630 DHIRTYGAELSTQ
-643 WENIFISGLNLN
+643 WQNVFISGLDLN

-660 TDGKVLQDTLA
+660 TDGKVLQDTLT
-671 PLNVSKN
+671 PRNVGKN
-678 VPRLPKQ
+678 APRLPKQ

-746 TASFGVDNIFNDQA
+746 TASLGVDNIFNDQA

>member
-54 DKKQIEESINAATPA
+54 DKKQIEESINTATPA

-86 DRNGIIASRTIG
+86 DPNGIIASRTIG

-122 SYPPRW
+122 SFPPRW

-162 TRMPERF
+162 TRMPDKF
-169 ESYSSIQ
+169 ESHASAQ
-176 GFHQNFKLYGTDQT
+176 GFNQNFKLYGTDQT
-190 SIGNHETA
+190 SIGNHQTA
-198 SFGNKI
+198 SFGNKV

-211 GVDHLENRGQPLDF
+211 GVDRLENRGQPLDF
-225 SVSAKKANGSKV
+225 SVKPLVS
-237 CVTDGVCA
+237 VTNTNTKIVT
-245 SGVYQDRSEVGA
+245 GVYQDISETNA
-257 DRLVFG
+257 QRLVFG
-263 AINIDSSTQINT
+263 ATNITDSTQTNIKFKVAYDLPNQT
-275 KLKVQYEFSDHL
+275 KLNY
-287 KATYTAGLWDL
+287 AIGIWDL
-298 QSQNDVQSYLKDTA
+298 DNKTDVKSYIKDVTT
-312 GNSIYNGNIVIN
+312 GNSIYVGAIN
-324 GAQYTS
+324 FNNKDYSVGAMNP
-330 AATTPTLP
+330 AKGEA
-338 SMAPSKSDVFHI
+338 FHI
-350 MQSADLKKD
+350 MQAL
-359 SKDFFDWQFTLSN
+359 DFKSDTKGFYDWQLTLSN
-372 YDYKKDISNASYK
+372 YNYSKDLSNSAN
-385 SLSDSTNTNPYI
+385 LTNNAQNPYTQTI
-397 VRNGRLT
+397 AGKLT
-404 DQNGTGWTTFDAR
+404 DQNGTGWTIFDAR
-417 ATLRPKDHT
+417 ATLRPKDHS
-426 IDIGYHIDA
+426 IDIGYHIDG
-435 YQLRTTTNSTDDW
+435 YQLRSSTNSTADW
-448 TINQK
+448 TVNQK
-453 GTLVTASN
+453 GGLLTASN
-461 GNTQTQAIYI
+461 GNTQTQALYI
-471 QDKWQFSPL
+471 QDKWQISPL

-485 GGREEYWEAYK
+485 GGRQEYWEAHE
-496 GSNYNSANTPTL
+496 GSNYNSTSTPKL

-514 SDTKFSP
+514 SDAKFSP
-521 KLSLNFEP
+521 KASLNYEP

-544 FPTVTEL
+544 FPSVNEL
-551 YQQLTTTDFQAIQN
+551 YQQLTSGTNAIQN

-584 FLSGLVRASFFNE
+584 FLNGLVRVSFFNE
-597 HKYDALISQKTADTA
+597 HKYDALLSQTTAVTTN
-612 KCPSVVSGTTV
+612 CPSAGVGKEQCT
-623 CSYTQNV
+623 YIQNV
-630 DHIRTYGAEFSTQ
+630 DHIRTYGAELSTQ
-643 WENIFISGLNLN
+643 WQNVFVSGLDLN

-660 TDGKVLQDTLA
+660 IDGKVLQDTLTPA
-671 PLNVSKN
+671 NAGKN
-678 VPRLPKQ
+678 APRLPKQ

-708 GRQYINLDN
+708 GRQYILLDN

-733 VDAKANY
+733 VDAKASY

-746 TASFGVDNIFNDQA
+746 TASLGVDNIFNDQA
-760 YVSHPYPQRTGYAQI
+760 YVSHPYPQRTAYAQI

>member
-1 MILRKIFPA
+1 MILRKIFSA

-28 VTDTITVKDSFI
+28 VTDIITVKDSFI

-86 DRNGIIASRTIG
+86 DPNGIIASRTIG
-98 AVSSAQSMLYM
+98 AISSAQSMLYM

-162 TRMPERF
+162 TRMPDKF
-169 ESYSSIQ
+169 ESHATVH

-190 SIGNHETA
+190 SIGNHQTA

-211 GVDHLENRGQPLDF
+211 DINRLENRGQPLDF
-225 SVSAKKANGSKV
+225 SVLNRSTTSAGAQTLITGAYEDISEKNANRV
-237 CVTDGVCA
+237 
-245 SGVYQDRSEVGA
+245 
-257 DRLVFG
+257 VFG
-263 AINIDSSTQINT
+263 ATNITDSTQTNI
-275 KLKVQYEFSDHL
+275 KF
-287 KATYTAGLWDL
+287 KATYDLANQTKLNYTLGIWDL
-298 QSQNDVQSYLKDTA
+298 DSKTDVQSYIKDLN
-312 GNSIYNGNIVIN
+312 GNSIYYGDVNFNNKKYTV
-324 GAQYTS
+324 GAMNP
-330 AATTPTLP
+330 AKGEAL
-338 SMAPSKSDVFHI
+338 HI
-350 MQSADLKKD
+350 MQALDLKSDTKG
-359 SKDFFDWQFTLSN
+359 FNDWQFTLSN
-372 YDYKKDISNASYK
+372 YNYSKDLSNS
-385 SLSDSTNTNPYI
+385 SDLATAGQVNPYKQTT
-397 VRNGRLT
+397 VGKLT
-404 DQNGTGWTTFDAR
+404 DQNGTGWTIFDAR
-417 ATLRPKDHT
+417 ATLRPKDHS
-426 IDIGYHIDA
+426 IDIGYHIDG
-435 YQLRTTTNSTDDW
+435 YQLRSTINSTDDW
-448 TINQK
+448 TVNQK
-453 GTLVTASN
+453 GGLLTASN
-461 GNTQTQAIYI
+461 GNTQTQALYI
-471 QDKWQFSPL
+471 QDKWQISPL

-485 GGREEYWEAYK
+485 GGRQEYWEAFE
-496 GSNYNSANTPTL
+496 GSNYNNTSNPNL

-514 SDTKFSP
+514 SDAKFSP
-521 KLSLNFEP
+521 KVSLNYEP
-529 VPAWGFRAAFGKAYR
+529 IPAWGFRAAFGKAYR

-551 YQQLTTTDFQAIQN
+551 YQQLITSANLAIQN
-565 NPNLK
+565 NPNLR
-570 PEEIFSAELTAERR
+570 PEEIFSGELTAERR
-584 FLSGLVRASFFNE
+584 FLNGLVRVSFFNE
-597 HKYDALISQKTADTA
+597 HKYDALLSQTTTVNTHTN
-612 KCPSVVSGTTV
+612 CPSASTGATQCT
-623 CSYTQNV
+623 YIQNV
-630 DHIRTYGAEFSTQ
+630 DHIRTYGAELSTQ
-643 WENIFISGLNLN
+643 WQNVFISGLDLN

-660 TDGKVLQDTLA
+660 TDGKVLQDTLTPA
-671 PLNVSKN
+671 NAGKN
-678 VPRLPKQ
+678 APRLPKQ

-693 HVDNNLTL
+693 HIDNNLTL

-746 TASFGVDNIFNDQA
+746 TASLGIDNIFNDQA

>member
-86 DRNGIIASRTIG
+86 DPNGIIASRTIG

-122 SYPPRW
+122 SFPPRW

-162 TRMPERF
+162 TRMPDKF
-169 ESYSSIQ
+169 ESHASVQ
-176 GFHQNFKLYGTDQT
+176 GFNQNFKLYGTDQT
-190 SIGNHETA
+190 SIGNHQTA
-198 SFGNKI
+198 SFGNKV

-211 GVDHLENRGQPLDF
+211 GVDRLENRGQPLDF
-225 SVSAKKANGSKV
+225 SVKPLVSLTNTNTKI
-237 CVTDGVCA
+237 VT
-245 SGVYQDRSEVGA
+245 GVYQDISETNA
-257 DRLVFG
+257 QRLVFG
-263 AINIDSSTQINT
+263 ATNITDSTQTNIKFKVAYDLPNQT
-275 KLKVQYEFSDHL
+275 KLNY
-287 KATYTAGLWDL
+287 AIGIWDL
-298 QSQNDVQSYLKDTA
+298 DNKTDVKSYIKDVTT
-312 GNSIYNGNIVIN
+312 GNSIYAGAIN
-324 GAQYTS
+324 FNNKDYSVGAMNP
-330 AATTPTLP
+330 AKGEA
-338 SMAPSKSDVFHI
+338 FHI
-350 MQSADLKKD
+350 MQAL
-359 SKDFFDWQFTLSN
+359 DFKSDTKGFYDWQFTLSN
-372 YDYKKDISNASYK
+372 YNYSKDLSNSAN
-385 SLSDSTNTNPYI
+385 LTNNTQNPYTQTI
-397 VRNGRLT
+397 AGKLT
-404 DQNGTGWTTFDAR
+404 DQNGTGWTIFDAR
-417 ATLRPKDHT
+417 ATLRPKDHS
-426 IDIGYHIDA
+426 IDIGYHIDG
-435 YQLRTTTNSTDDW
+435 YQLRTTTNSTSDW
-448 TINQK
+448 TVNQK
-453 GTLVTASN
+453 GALNTASN
-461 GNTQTQAIYI
+461 GNTQTQALYI
-471 QDKWQFSPL
+471 QDKWQLSPL

-485 GGREEYWEAYK
+485 GGREEYWKAYE
-496 GSNYNSANTPTL
+496 GSNYNSASTPIL

-514 SDTKFSP
+514 SDAKFSP
-521 KLSLNFEP
+521 KASLNYEP

-544 FPTVTEL
+544 FPTVNEL
-551 YQQLTTTDFQAIQN
+551 YQQLTSTTGNNAIQN

-584 FLSGLVRASFFNE
+584 FLNGLVRVSFFNE
-597 HKYDALISQKTADTA
+597 HKYDALLSQTTTVNVATN
-612 KCPSVVSGTTV
+612 CPSASNVTQCT
-623 CSYTQNV
+623 YIQNV
-630 DHIRTYGAEFSTQ
+630 DHIRTYGAELSTQ
-643 WENIFISGLNLN
+643 WQNVFVSGLDLN

-660 TDGKVLQDTLA
+660 TDGKVLQDTLTPA
-671 PLNVSKN
+671 NAGKN
-678 VPRLPKQ
+678 APRLPKQ

-708 GRQYINLDN
+708 GRQYILLDN

-746 TASFGVDNIFNDQA
+746 TASLGVDNIFNDQA

>member
-1 MILRKIFPA
+1 MTLRKIFPA

-54 DKKQIEESINAATPA
+54 DKKQIEESVNAATPA

-86 DRNGIIASRTIG
+86 DPNGIIASRTIG
-98 AVSSAQSMLYM
+98 AISSAQSMLYM

-162 TRMPERF
+162 TRMPDKF
-169 ESYSSIQ
+169 ESHASAQ
-176 GFHQNFKLYGTDQT
+176 VFHQNFKLYGTDQT
-190 SIGNHETA
+190 SIGNHQTA

-211 GVDHLENRGQPLDF
+211 GVDRLDNRGQPLDF
-225 SVSAKKANGSKV
+225 SVLSRSTTSTNGSYTS
-237 CVTDGVCA
+237 VTGAYEDI
-245 SGVYQDRSEVGA
+245 SEKNANRV
-257 DRLVFG
+257 VFG
-263 AINIDSSTQINT
+263 ATNITDSTQTNI
-275 KLKVQYEFSDHL
+275 KF
-287 KATYTAGLWDL
+287 KATYNLANQTKLNYTIGIWDL
-298 QSQNDVQSYLKDTA
+298 DSKTDVQSYIKD
-312 GNSIYNGNIVIN
+312 SNGNPIYYGSVN
-324 GAQYTS
+324 FNDKAYTPV
-330 AATTPTLP
+330 AAMNPAKAEAL
-338 SMAPSKSDVFHI
+338 HI
-350 MQSADLKKD
+350 MQAL
-359 SKDFFDWQFTLSN
+359 DFKSDTKGFYDWQLTLSN
-372 YDYKKDISNASYK
+372 YNYSKDLSNGANLTSQV
-385 SLSDSTNTNPYI
+385 NPYAQR
-397 VRNGRLT
+397 VGKLT
-404 DQNGTGWTTFDAR
+404 DQNGTGWTIFDAR
-417 ATLRPKDHT
+417 ATLRPKDHS
-426 IDIGYHIDA
+426 IDIGYHIDG
-435 YQLRTTTNSTDDW
+435 YQLRSTINSTADW
-448 TINQK
+448 TVNQK
-453 GTLVTASN
+453 GSLLTASN

-471 QDKWQFSPL
+471 QDKWQISPL

-485 GGREEYWEAYK
+485 GGREEYWKAYE
-496 GSNYNSANTPTL
+496 GSNYSSASTPTL
-508 TNYSDK
+508 TNYSEK
-514 SDTKFSP
+514 SDAKFSP
-521 KLSLNFEP
+521 KVSLNYEP
-529 VPAWGFRAAFGKAYR
+529 IPAWGFRAAFGKAYR

-551 YQQLTTTDFQAIQN
+551 YQQLTTSTNLAIQN
-565 NPNLK
+565 NPNLR

-584 FLSGLVRASFFNE
+584 FLNGLVRVSFFNE
-597 HKYDALISQKTADTA
+597 HKYDALLSQTTTVNTSTN
-612 KCPSVVSGTTV
+612 CPSASTGATQCTYV
-623 CSYTQNV
+623 QNV
-630 DHIRTYGAEFSTQ
+630 DHIRTYGAELSTQ
-643 WENIFISGLNLN
+643 WQNVFISGLDLN

-660 TDGKVLQDTLA
+660 TDGKVLQDTLT
-671 PLNVSKN
+671 PTNVGKN
-678 VPRLPKQ
+678 APRLPKQ

-746 TASFGVDNIFNDQA
+746 TASLGVDNIFNDQA

>member
-1 MILRKIFPA
+1 MTLRKIFPA

-54 DKKQIEESINAATPA
+54 DKKQIEESVNAATPA

-86 DRNGIIASRTIG
+86 DPNGIIASRTIG
-98 AVSSAQSMLYM
+98 AISSAQSMLYM

-162 TRMPERF
+162 TRMPDKF
-169 ESYSSIQ
+169 ESHASAQ
-176 GFHQNFKLYGTDQT
+176 VFHQNFKLYGTDQT
-190 SIGNHETA
+190 SIGNHQTA

-211 GVDHLENRGQPLDF
+211 GVDRLDNRGQPLDF
-225 SVSAKKANGSKV
+225 SVLSRSTTSTNGSYTS
-237 CVTDGVCA
+237 VTGAYEDI
-245 SGVYQDRSEVGA
+245 SEKNANRV
-257 DRLVFG
+257 VFG
-263 AINIDSSTQINT
+263 ATNITDSTQTNI
-275 KLKVQYEFSDHL
+275 KF
-287 KATYTAGLWDL
+287 KATYNLANQTKLNYTIGIWDL
-298 QSQNDVQSYLKDTA
+298 DSKTDVQSYIKD
-312 GNSIYNGNIVIN
+312 SNGNPIYYGSVN
-324 GAQYTS
+324 FNDKAYTTV
-330 AATTPTLP
+330 AAMNPAKAEAL
-338 SMAPSKSDVFHI
+338 HI
-350 MQSADLKKD
+350 MQAL
-359 SKDFFDWQFTLSN
+359 DFKSDTKGFYDWQLTLSN
-372 YDYKKDISNASYK
+372 YNYSKDLSNGANLTSQV
-385 SLSDSTNTNPYI
+385 NPYAQR
-397 VRNGRLT
+397 VGKLT
-404 DQNGTGWTTFDAR
+404 DQNGTGWTIFDAR
-417 ATLRPKDHT
+417 ATLRPKDHS
-426 IDIGYHIDA
+426 IDIGYHIDG
-435 YQLRTTTNSTDDW
+435 YQLRSTINSTADW
-448 TINQK
+448 TVNQK
-453 GTLVTASN
+453 GSLLTASN

-471 QDKWQFSPL
+471 QDKWQISPL

-485 GGREEYWEAYK
+485 GGREEYWKAYE
-496 GSNYNSANTPTL
+496 GSNYSSASTPTL
-508 TNYSDK
+508 TNYSEK
-514 SDTKFSP
+514 SDAKFSP
-521 KLSLNFEP
+521 KVSLNYEP
-529 VPAWGFRAAFGKAYR
+529 IPAWGFRAAFGKAYR

-551 YQQLTTTDFQAIQN
+551 YQQLTTSTNLAIQN
-565 NPNLK
+565 NPNLR

-584 FLSGLVRASFFNE
+584 FLNGLVRVSFFNE
-597 HKYDALISQKTADTA
+597 HKYDALLSQTTTVNTSTN
-612 KCPSVVSGTTV
+612 CPSASTGATQCTYV
-623 CSYTQNV
+623 QNV
-630 DHIRTYGAEFSTQ
+630 DHIRTYGAELSTQ
-643 WENIFISGLNLN
+643 WQNVFISGLDLN

-660 TDGKVLQDTLA
+660 TDGKVLQDTLT
-671 PLNVSKN
+671 PRNVGKN
-678 VPRLPKQ
+678 APRLPKQ
-685 LYKAVATY
+685 LYKAIATY

-746 TASFGVDNIFNDQA
+746 TASLGVDNIFNDQA

>member
-1 MILRKIFPA
+1 MSLKKTIPVF
-10 ILYLFV
+10 LYLF
-16 IGSAL
+16 IMLLAL
-21 SEETSDL
+21 SGETADL

-86 DRNGIIASRTIG
+86 DPNGIIASRTIG
-98 AVSSAQSMLYM
+98 AISSAQSMLYM

-122 SYPPRW
+122 SFPPRW

-162 TRMPERF
+162 TRMPEKF
-169 ESYSSIQ
+169 ESHASVQ
-176 GFHQNFKLYGTDQT
+176 GFHQNFKLYGTDQA
-190 SIGNHETA
+190 SIGNHQTA
-198 SFGNKI
+198 SFGNKV

-211 GVDHLENRGQPLDF
+211 GVDRLENRGQPLDF
-225 SVSAKKANGSKV
+225 SVKNASDTGGSSGRQ
-237 CVTDGVCA
+237 VT
-245 SGVYQDRSEVGA
+245 GVYQDISEKNA
-257 DRLVFG
+257 QRLVFG
-263 AINIDSSTQINT
+263 ATNITDSTQTNIKFKAAYDLPNKT
-275 KLKVQYEFSDHL
+275 KLN
-287 KATYTAGLWDL
+287 YTIGIWDL
-298 QSQNDVQSYLKDTA
+298 ESKTDVQSYIKDEAT
-312 GNSIYNGNIVIN
+312 GNSIFAGQVSFNGKEYKV
-324 GAQYTS
+324 GAMNP
-330 AATTPTLP
+330 AKGEAL
-338 SMAPSKSDVFHI
+338 HI
-350 MQSADLKKD
+350 MQAL
-359 SKDFFDWQFTLSN
+359 DFKSDTKGFYDWQFTLSN
-372 YDYKKDISNASYK
+372 YNYSKDLSNSAD
-385 SLSDSTNTNPYI
+385 LTTNTQNPYTQNI
-397 VRNGRLT
+397 AGKLT
-404 DQNGTGWTTFDAR
+404 DQNGTGWTIFDAR
-417 ATLRPKDHT
+417 ATLRPKDHS
-426 IDIGYHIDA
+426 IDIGYHIDG
-435 YQLRTTTNSTDDW
+435 YQLRSTTNSTADW
-448 TINQK
+448 TVNQK
-453 GTLVTASN
+453 LVLSVDSK
-461 GNTQTQAIYI
+461 GNTQTQALYI

-485 GGREEYWEAYK
+485 GARQEFWEAYE
-496 GSNYNSANTPTL
+496 GQ
-508 TNYSDK
+508 NYSNTKFVNYADK
-514 SDTKFSP
+514 SDSKFSP
-521 KLSLNFEP
+521 KASLNYEP

-544 FPTVTEL
+544 FPTVNEL
-551 YQQLTTTDFQAIQN
+551 YQQLTSGTNAIQN
-565 NPNLK
+565 NPDLK
-570 PEEIFSAELTAERR
+570 PEEIFSAEFTAERR
-584 FLSGLVRASFFNE
+584 FLNGLVRVSFFNE
-597 HKYDALISQKTADTA
+597 HKYDALLSQTTAVTTN
-612 KCPSVVSGTTV
+612 CPSAGVGKEQCT
-623 CSYTQNV
+623 YIQNV
-630 DHIRTYGAEFSTQ
+630 DHIRTYGAELSTQ
-643 WENIFISGLNLN
+643 WQNVFISGLDLN

-660 TDGKVLQDTLA
+660 TDGKVLQDILA
-671 PLNVSKN
+671 PTYVGKN
-678 VPRLPKQ
+678 APRLPKQ

-746 TASFGVDNIFNDQA
+746 TASLGVDNIFNDQA

>member
-28 VTDTITVKDSFI
+28 MTDTITVKDSFI

-86 DRNGIIASRTIG
+86 DPNGIIASRTIG
-98 AVSSAQSMLYM
+98 AISSAQSMLYM

-162 TRMPERF
+162 TRMPEKF
-169 ESYSSIQ
+169 ESHASAQ

-190 SIGNHETA
+190 SIGNHQTA
-198 SFGNKI
+198 SFGNKV

-211 GVDHLENRGQPLDF
+211 GVDRLDNRGQPLDF
-225 SVSAKKANGSKV
+225 SVKNASDTGGSSGRP
-237 CVTDGVCA
+237 VT
-245 SGVYQDRSEVGA
+245 GVYQDISEKNA
-257 DRLVFG
+257 QRLVFG
-263 AINIDSSTQINT
+263 ATNITDSTQTNIKFKAAYDLPNKT
-275 KLKVQYEFSDHL
+275 KLN
-287 KATYTAGLWDL
+287 YTIGIWDL
-298 QSQNDVQSYLKDTA
+298 ESKTDVQSYIKDEAT
-312 GNSIYNGNIVIN
+312 GNSIFAGQVSFNGKEYKV
-324 GAQYTS
+324 GAMNP
-330 AATTPTLP
+330 AKGEAL
-338 SMAPSKSDVFHI
+338 HI
-350 MQSADLKKD
+350 MQAL
-359 SKDFFDWQFTLSN
+359 DFKSDTKGFYDWQFTLSN
-372 YDYKKDISNASYK
+372 YNYSKDLSNSAD
-385 SLSDSTNTNPYI
+385 LTTNTQNPYTQNI
-397 VRNGRLT
+397 AGKLT
-404 DQNGTGWTTFDAR
+404 DQNGTGWTIFDAR
-417 ATLRPKDHT
+417 ATLRPKDHS
-426 IDIGYHIDA
+426 IDIGYHIDG
-435 YQLRTTTNSTDDW
+435 YQLRSTTNLTSDW
-448 TINQK
+448 TVNQK
-453 GTLVTASN
+453 GALNTASN
-461 GNTQTQAIYI
+461 GNTQTQALYI
-471 QDKWQFSPL
+471 QDKWQLSPL

-485 GGREEYWEAYK
+485 GGREEYWKAYE
-496 GSNYNSANTPTL
+496 GSNYNSASTPIL

-514 SDTKFSP
+514 SDAKFSP
-521 KLSLNFEP
+521 KASLNYEP

-544 FPTVTEL
+544 FPTVNEL
-551 YQQLTTTDFQAIQN
+551 YQQLTSTTGNNAIQN

-584 FLSGLVRASFFNE
+584 FLNGLVRVSFFNE
-597 HKYDALISQKTADTA
+597 HKYDALLSQTTTVNVATN
-612 KCPSVVSGTTV
+612 CPSASNVTQCT
-623 CSYTQNV
+623 YIQNV
-630 DHIRTYGAEFSTQ
+630 DHIRTYGAELSTQ
-643 WENIFISGLNLN
+643 WQNVFVSGLDLN

-660 TDGKVLQDTLA
+660 TDGKVLQDTLTPA
-671 PLNVSKN
+671 NAGKN
-678 VPRLPKQ
+678 APRLPKQ

-708 GRQYINLDN
+708 GRQYILLDN

-746 TASFGVDNIFNDQA
+746 TASLGVDNIFNDQA

>member
-1 MILRKIFPA
+1 MVLRKIFPA

-21 SEETSDL
+21 SEETRDL

-54 DKKQIEESINAATPA
+54 DKKQIEESVNAATPA

-86 DRNGIIASRTIG
+86 DRNGIISSRTIG
-98 AVSSAQSMLYM
+98 SISSAQSMLYA

-169 ESYSSIQ
+169 ESHSSIQ

-211 GVDHLENRGQPLDF
+211 GVDRLENRGQPLDF
-225 SVSAKKANGSKV
+225 SVLNRSSNNASSQTPITGAYEDISEKGANRV
-237 CVTDGVCA
+237 
-245 SGVYQDRSEVGA
+245 
-257 DRLVFG
+257 VFG
-263 AINIDSSTQINT
+263 ATNITDSTQTNIKFKFAYDLSNQT
-275 KLKVQYEFSDHL
+275 KLN
-287 KATYTAGLWDL
+287 YTIGLWDL
-298 QSQNDVQSYLKDTA
+298 DSKTDVQSYIK
-312 GNSIYNGNIVIN
+312 NSSGSPIYYGDVNFNGKKYTV
-324 GAQYTS
+324 GAMNP
-330 AATTPTLP
+330 AKGKAL
-338 SMAPSKSDVFHI
+338 HI
-350 MQSADLKKD
+350 MQAL
-359 SKDFFDWQFTLSN
+359 DFKSDTKGFYDWQLTLSN
-372 YDYKKDISNASYK
+372 YNYSKDLSNSADLATSGQV
-385 SLSDSTNTNPYI
+385 DPY
-397 VRNGRLT
+397 NQTTLGKLT
-404 DQNGTGWTTFDAR
+404 DQNGTGWTIFDAR
-417 ATLRPKDHT
+417 ATLRAKDHA
-426 IDIGYHIDA
+426 IDIGYHIDG
-435 YQLRTTTNSTDDW
+435 YQLKTTTNSTSDW
-448 TINQK
+448 TVNQK
-453 GTLVTASN
+453 GGLLTASN
-461 GNTQTQAIYI
+461 GNTQTQALYI
-471 QDKWQFSPL
+471 QDKWQISPL

-485 GGREEYWEAYK
+485 GGREEYWQAYA
-496 GSNYNSANTPTL
+496 GSNYNSSNSPNL

-521 KLSLNFEP
+521 KVSLNYEP
-529 VPAWGFRAAFGKAYR
+529 IPAWGFRAAFGKAYR

-551 YQQLTTTDFQAIQN
+551 YQQLTTSTNLAIQN

-584 FLSGLVRASFFNE
+584 FLDGLVRVSFFNE
-597 HKYDALISQKTADTA
+597 HKYDALLSQTTTVNTSTN
-612 KCPSVVSGTTV
+612 CPSASTGATQCT
-623 CSYTQNV
+623 YIQNV
-630 DHIRTYGAEFSTQ
+630 DHIRTYGAELSTQ
-643 WENIFISGLNLN
+643 WQNVFISGLDLN

-660 TDGKVLQDTLA
+660 TDGKVLQDTLT
-671 PLNVSKN
+671 PLNAGKN

-717 SDTNPETYK
+717 SDINPETYK

-746 TASFGVDNIFNDQA
+746 TASLGVDNIFNDQA